1 VPRCFAVKQ
10 NKVKAETFMLK
21 RYLLTP
27 GPTAVP
33 PEVLLCLSRPLIH
46 HRTPEFE
53 QLFAAV
59 QAGLRWLFQTE
70 QEVLILV
77 SSGTGAMEAAVS
89 NTCSGGDTVI
99 VINGGKFGERWL
111 KICQTFDVKVIE
123 LKVDWG
129 QAVQV
134 TTVAQTLK
142 EHPEARAVLLQA
154 SETSTTVLHPVEAIA
169 AMTRTTDTLLIVDGI
184 TAVGAIDTPMDRW
197 GIDVLVTGSQKA
209 LMLPPG
215 LAFIA
220 LSAKAWKRVESA
232 TLPRFYFDLRRER
245 KEQQKHT
252 TAYTPAISLIYGL
265 HEVLRM
271 LQEEGLEH
279 VFARHAQL
287 AAATRVGAQALG
299 LSLLAPTAPSPAAT
313 GVWLPPTVEGT
324 RFLTYM
330 RDRMGVDIAGGQDHL
345 KGKIIRISHIG
356 YAGPFDVI
364 IALSAVEMALRRC
377 GCEFEL
383 GRGVRAAEEALLDGW
398 PVVG

>member
-1 VPRCFAVKQ
+1 MSQ
-10 NKVKAETFMLK
+10 
-21 RYLLTP
+21 
-27 GPTAVP
+27 
-33 PEVLLCLSRPLIH
+33 PLIH

-53 QLFAAV
+53 HLFATV
-59 QAGLRWLFQTE
+59 QTGLHWLFQTE
-70 QEVLILV
+70 QEVLILA

-89 NTCSGGDTVI
+89 NTCSGSDTII
-99 VINGGKFGERWL
+99 VINGGKFGERWR
-111 KICQTFDVKVIE
+111 KICQAFGVKVIE
-123 LKVDWG
+123 LKVEWG
-129 QAVQV
+129 QAVQA
-134 TTVAQTLK
+134 TAVAQALK

-169 AMTRTTDTLLIVDGI
+169 AVTRTTDTLFIVDGI
-184 TAVGAIDTPMDRW
+184 TAVGATDTPMDRW
-197 GIDVLVTGSQKA
+197 GIDILITGSQKA

-279 VFARHAQL
+279 IFARHARL

-313 GVWLPPTVEGT
+313 GAWLPPNVEGT

-330 RDRMGVDIAGGQDHL
+330 RDHMGVDIAGGQDHL
-345 KGKIIRISHIG
+345 KGKVIRISHIG

-364 IALSAVEMALRRC
+364 TALSAVEMALRRF
-377 GCEFEL
+377 GCELEL
-383 GRGVRAAEEALLDGW
+383 GRGVRAAEETLLNGW